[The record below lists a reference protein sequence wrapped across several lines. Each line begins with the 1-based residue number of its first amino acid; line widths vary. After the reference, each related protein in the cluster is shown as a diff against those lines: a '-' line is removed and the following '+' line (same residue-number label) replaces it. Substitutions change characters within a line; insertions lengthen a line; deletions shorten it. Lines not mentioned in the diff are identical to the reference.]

1 MYQTKQKLQT
11 IPLYFALLLSI
22 NLVISNITHAKPHPA
37 HHAYG
42 THGMA
47 IFRIAGQW
55 YASHMPL
62 ANSIHAHQI
71 IMQIRMTGLNAK
83 NLSANNLISFAPQQ
97 FDLHALQRGEI
108 TSVKG
113 TLFDGHFERGGK
125 VIADAVTLHVD
136 DILLDEPIDKRSNG
150 KFWRVNIGQK
160 HELLV
165 HQIATTTSYDQL
177 LLISVAQ
184 TQQGEVDINHFLPAS
199 QTDQPITQQALTTWL
214 QQNNATWIKQLYL
227 ETQDFQ

>member
-1 MYQTKQKLQT
+1 M
-11 IPLYFALLLSI
+11 
-22 NLVISNITHAKPHPA
+22 
-37 HHAYG
+37 
-42 THGMA
+42 
-47 IFRIAGQW
+47 
-55 YASHMPL
+55 
-62 ANSIHAHQI
+62 
-71 IMQIRMTGLNAK
+71 
-83 NLSANNLISFAPQQ
+83 
-97 FDLHALQRGEI
+97 
-108 TSVKG
+108 
-113 TLFDGHFERGGK
+113 
-125 VIADAVTLHVD
+125 IADAVTLHVD

-160 HELLV
+160 YELLV

-199 QTDQPITQQALTTWL
+199 QTDQPITQQALVTWL